1 MIVGECRIRPRYG
14 EVDQM
19 GYVYHANYVDY
30 CHFARTELMR
40 SFGINDKV
48 LEENGIMMP
57 VIEMN
62 LKYKKPVGYDDEVR
76 IITRVHNMPDTR
88 MKFDFRF
95 ENSKGETV
103 CMANT
108 TVVFVDSSNRKPK
121 RVPAMV
127 SEALQSRVLQGQ
139 GF

>member
-1 MIVGECRIRPRYG
+1 MIEGECRIRPRYG

-62 LKYKKPVGYDDEVR
+62 LKYKKPTGYDEELLV
-76 IITRVHNMPDTR
+76 ITRIPEMPLTR
-88 MKFDFRF
+88 FKFNFEFRNQNN
-95 ENSKGETV
+95 ELVCKANSTL
-103 CMANT
+103 A
-108 TVVFVDSSNRKPK
+108 FVKSNSRKPIK
-121 RVPAMV
+121 APEIVLN
-127 SEALQSRVLQGQ
+127 SLKEAIVM
-139 GF
+139 

>member
-1 MIVGECRIRPRYG
+1 MIEGECRIRPRYG

-62 LKYKKPVGYDDEVR
+62 LKYKKPTGYDEELLV
-76 IITRVHNMPDTR
+76 ITRIPEIPLTR
-88 MKFDFRF
+88 FKFNFEFRNQNN
-95 ENSKGETV
+95 ELVCKANSTL
-103 CMANT
+103 A
-108 TVVFVDSSNRKPK
+108 FVKSDSRKPIK
-121 RVPAMV
+121 APEMV
-127 SEALQSRVLQGQ
+127 LNSLKEAFVM
-139 GF
+139 

>member
-1 MIVGECRIRPRYG
+1 MIEGECRIRPRYG

-62 LKYKKPVGYDDEVR
+62 LKYKKPTAYDEELLVVTR
-76 IITRVHNMPDTR
+76 ISEIPSTRF
-88 MKFDFRF
+88 KFNFEFRNQDN
-95 ENSKGETV
+95 ELVCKANSTL
-103 CMANT
+103 
-108 TVVFVDSSNRKPK
+108 VFVKSDSRKPIK
-121 RVPAMV
+121 APEIVLN
-127 SEALQSRVLQGQ
+127 SLNEAIVM
-139 GF
+139 

>member
-1 MIVGECRIRPRYG
+1 MIEGECRIRPRYG

-62 LKYKKPVGYDDEVR
+62 LKYKKPTGYDEELLV
-76 IITRVHNMPDTR
+76 ITRIPEMPVTR
-88 MKFDFRF
+88 FKFNFEFRNQNN
-95 ENSKGETV
+95 ELVCKANSTL
-103 CMANT
+103 A
-108 TVVFVDSSNRKPK
+108 FVKSDSRKPIK
-121 RVPAMV
+121 APEIV
-127 SEALQSRVLQGQ
+127 SNSLKEAIVM
-139 GF
+139 

>member
-1 MIVGECRIRPRYG
+1 MIEGECRIRPRYG

-62 LKYKKPVGYDDEVR
+62 LKYKKPTAYDEELLV
-76 IITRVHNMPDTR
+76 ITRIPEMPLTR
-88 MKFDFRF
+88 FKFNFEFRNQKN
-95 ENSKGETV
+95 ELVCKANSTL
-103 CMANT
+103 A
-108 TVVFVDSSNRKPK
+108 FVKSDSRKPIK
-121 RVPAMV
+121 VPEMV
-127 SEALQSRVLQGQ
+127 LNSLKEAFVM
-139 GF
+139 

>member
-1 MIVGECRIRPRYG
+1 MIEGECRIRPRYG

-62 LKYKKPVGYDDEVR
+62 LKYKKPTGYDEELLV
-76 IITRVHNMPDTR
+76 ITRIPEIPLTR
-88 MKFDFRF
+88 FKFNFEFRNQND
-95 ENSKGETV
+95 ELVCKANSTL
-103 CMANT
+103 A
-108 TVVFVDSSNRKPK
+108 FVKSDSRKPIK
-121 RVPAMV
+121 APEMV
-127 SEALQSRVLQGQ
+127 LNSLKEAFVM
-139 GF
+139 

>member
-1 MIVGECRIRPRYG
+1 MIEGECRIRPRYG

-62 LKYKKPVGYDDEVR
+62 LKYKKPTAYDEELLV
-76 IITRVHNMPDTR
+76 ITRISEIPSTR
-88 MKFDFRF
+88 FKFNF
-95 ENSKGETV
+95 EFKNQDNELVCKANSTL
-103 CMANT
+103 
-108 TVVFVDSSNRKPK
+108 VFVKSDSRKPIK
-121 RVPAMV
+121 APEIVLN
-127 SEALQSRVLQGQ
+127 SLNEAIVM
-139 GF
+139 